1 MDITARIPPLPKEQW
16 TDEARTMFTM
26 FEGPDAYENGSK
38 SNVFLTLARHPK
50 LGTSFFKYNGRLLM
64 TSKIDVAL
72 REIVILRLAWIYRA
86 PYEWAQ
92 HVELSLSSGK
102 IDPDHIEAYKRGD
115 VDIEQQGALTPAHIE
130 AVKRGADDPIFT
142 ELQAHALRAVDQL
155 KATGHIEDATWSGLA
170 AALPE
175 KELIELIF
183 LMGTYGMLAWV
194 FNAFGMEPEERQ
206 RAYAEEVLAQPAD

>member
-1 MDITARIPPLPKEQW
+1 MGIKERISPLPKEQW
-16 TDEARTMFTM
+16 TDDARTMFTM

-64 TSKIDVAL
+64 TSTIDVAL

-102 IDPDHIEAYKRGD
+102 IDPDHIEAYKQGD
-115 VDIEQQGALTPAHIE
+115 VAVEAQGALTPAHIE

-155 KATGHIEDATWSGLA
+155 KATGHIEDATWNGLA
-170 AALPE
+170 TALPE
-175 KELIELIF
+175 KELLELIF

-194 FNAFGMEPEERQ
+194 FNAFGIQPEERQ
-206 RAYAEEVLAQPAD
+206 RGYAEDVLTQRIG